1 MLVVLNTIIV
11 IFQQRFVRLSKYLTE
26 MGMGSSQSRSWGW
39 PCALW
44 ATCPMR
50 WSWRLSS
57 KDLIW
62 MVSVSLFLWFN
73 KLISGQAAAYNPMHK
88 LDSGMMCCC
97 RFLSGDGQVGFEE
110 FVTLLGPKLSTAG
123 MPDKFNGAD
132 FDSVFWKV
140 CCQYHFQHN
149 YHNLSII
156 DSSIPNV

>member
-1 MLVVLNTIIV
+1 MIIS

-26 MGMGSSQSRSWGW
+26 MGTASSQSRSWGW

-62 MVSVSLFLWFN
+62 MVSVSLSLWLSKFT
-73 KLISGQAAAYNPMHK
+73 SAQAVAYNPTHK
-88 LDSGMMCCC
+88 LHTDMM
-97 RFLSGDGQVGFEE
+97 FVLLSVLLGDGQVGFEE
-110 FVTLLGPKLSTAG
+110 FVTLLGPKLSAAG
-123 MPDKFNGAD
+123 MPDKFHGAD

-140 CCQYHFQHN
+140 CQHHLQHN
-149 YHNLSII
+149 HRHLSNI
-156 DSSIPNV
+156 DSSMTKQTTIAFW